1 MKSEGIGFFVG
12 NLDGGEFKLYS
23 QMLRKWNEHRFYH
36 FETNAFD
43 LANFVTNNEK
53 DGGKDHIVAKLM
65 NKYPSYSNSMF
76 IIKND
81 NIHKIDIK
89 LGGTTMKTISN
100 FFYSIKN
107 PFLVYSE
114 KETKKIREDMAP
126 LFVFIYENH
135 NENIDTLR
143 DFYTEQAKKQKN
155 NSNFACLSTS
165 ELSQKFIESIL
176 QEFEEDGKRPNF
188 PLLVYFQP
196 DFEIVQHKYHLLK
209 EEISQDSIKK
219 FMKDCIAGDN
229 APFIKI
235 DSRSE
240 YSFSSFEALNSDN
253 WQDRLR
259 NLDSDAI
266 MILFQMPY
274 TSSEMKKMPSELKNM
289 LDGANEHKSDPN
301 LEIFL
306 FNSLT
311 NRINNFIPDL
321 SQPSIM
327 IYLQGMK
334 PEQAQIFQKKDISKE
349 AVNNFIVKR
358 SEFDKTKF
366 DGMEGDMD
374 FENMDLTKLME
385 NLKDLDLGAM
395 MEGMGGMGGEGM
407 GGEGMGGD
415 FDWGNMMEGMQ
426 DLMANMGGMGD
437 MGGMAGMA
445 GMANMFGDGEM

>member
-1 MKSEGIGFFVG
+1 MKSEGVGFFVG
-12 NLDGGEFKLYS
+12 DIKGEEFKLYS
-23 QMLRKWNEHRFYH
+23 QMLRKWKEHRFYH

-43 LANFVTNNEK
+43 LQNFVKNNEK
-53 DGGKDHIVAKLM
+53 DGGSSHIVAKLM
-65 NKYPSYSNSMF
+65 GRFPSYSNCMF
-76 IIKND
+76 IIKNEE
-81 NIHKIDIK
+81 IHKFEIK
-89 LGGTTMKTISN
+89 NGETTMKAISN

-107 PFLVYSE
+107 PFLVYSG
-114 KETKKIREDMAP
+114 KETEKIRKDMSP
-126 LFVFIYENH
+126 LFVFIYEDH
-135 NENIDTLR
+135 NENIDSLKE
-143 DFYTEQAKKQKN
+143 FYTEQARRQKN

-165 ELSQKFIESIL
+165 ELSDKFIDNIV

-196 DFEIVQHKYHLLK
+196 DFEIVQHKYHILT
-209 EEISQDSIKK
+209 EEISEESIKK
-219 FMKDCIAGDN
+219 FMKDCIAGEN
-229 APFIKI
+229 KPFIKI

-259 NLDSDAI
+259 NLDTDAI

-274 TSSEMKKMPSELKNM
+274 NSTEMEKMPVELKNM
-289 LDGANEHKSDPN
+289 LDAAKNNESDPN
-301 LEIFL
+301 LQIFL

-311 NRINNFIPDL
+311 NRINNFIPEL
-321 SQPSIM
+321 SEPSIM

-334 PEQAQIFQKKDISKE
+334 PEQAQIFQKKDMSKE
-349 AVNNFIVKR
+349 AVENFIVKR
-358 SEFDKTKF
+358 SEFDKSKF

-395 MEGMGGMGGEGM
+395 MGGMGTE
-407 GGEGMGGD
+407 GGD

-426 DLMANMGGMGD
+426 DLMANMGD
-437 MGGMAGMA
+437 MGGMGGMEGMA
-445 GMANMFGDGEM
+445 GMFGDGEM